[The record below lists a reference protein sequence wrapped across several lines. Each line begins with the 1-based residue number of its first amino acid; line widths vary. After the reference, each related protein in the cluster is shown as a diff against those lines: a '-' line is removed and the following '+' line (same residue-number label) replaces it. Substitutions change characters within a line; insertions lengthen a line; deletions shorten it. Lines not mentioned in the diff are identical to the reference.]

1 MMIFPLIDEFVVIQ
15 YINFQPM
22 SHFFKNGWVLPIW
35 DPRHG
40 PSLRPRFGPS
50 DLGGA
55 LHPLVDYQQR
65 VMILEDLGRFRG
77 VKNIGRSMNYWLVVS
92 NITFFIFP

>member
-1 MMIFPLIDEFVVIQ
+1 MIFPLIDEFVVIQ

-55 LHPLVDYQQR
+55 LHPLGGLPAEGHDSGGPVTISGGEKYWEKYELL
-65 VMILEDLGRFRG
+65 VGGF
-77 VKNIGRSMNYWLVVS
+77 KHNIFY
-92 NITFFIFP
+92 FP

>member
-1 MMIFPLIDEFVVIQ
+1 
-15 YINFQPM
+15 M

-40 PSLRPRFGPS
+40 PSLRARFGPS

-65 VMILEDLGRFRG
+65 VMILEDL
-77 VKNIGRSMNYWLVVS
+77 
-92 NITFFIFP
+92 